1 MRLATL
7 SGRASIITEAG
18 AIDIEKMSEGAFG
31 SEVADIYE
39 RWAEFTSWATSVVAA
54 PGEAVGYELSEL
66 GAPSP
71 SPRQVFGIG
80 LNYRAH
86 ATEANVEVDDLPL
99 WPPTFTKFVTS
110 LSGPYTELRLPSQR
124 VDWEVELV
132 VVIGTRAEKVNESAA
147 WSHVAGL
154 TVGQD
159 FSERD
164 VQRAGPVPQFSL
176 GKSYPGFGPT
186 GPWLVT
192 TDEVRDP
199 DDLELECVINGESVQ
214 KSRTSH
220 MILSVPQLI
229 ARLSAIT
236 PLLPG
241 DLIFTGTP
249 AGVGMGR
256 KPESYLKPG
265 DEVVSTIAE
274 IGSLRQLCIS

>member
-18 AIDIEKMSEGAFG
+18 AFDIEKVSEGAFG
-31 SEVADIYE
+31 PEVADIYE
-39 RWAEFTSWATSVVAA
+39 RWAEFTSWATSVIAA
-54 PGEAVGYELSEL
+54 PADAVGYEPSEL

-86 ATEANVEVDDLPL
+86 ATEARVEVDDLPQ

-192 TDEVRDP
+192 TDEVNDP

-220 MILSVPQLI
+220 MILSVPRLI
-229 ARLSAIT
+229 ARLSAVT

-256 KPESYLKPG
+256 NPESYLKPG
-265 DEVVSTIAE
+265 DQVVSTIPE
-274 IGSLRQLCIS
+274 IGSLRQLCTS